1 MVAQHTLRPCKFK
14 KNMSGCIYVNK
25 CLAQFKIP
33 VSVLMC
39 TLCSEL
45 PINISTIQGICY
57 VQVTNQGYA
66 QNNRT
71 AVCKHKFEVFY
82 FLNVQK

>member
-1 MVAQHTLRPCKFK
+1 MLCLRHLFTSTAYSNLKWLFCNVFL
-14 KNMSGCIYVNK
+14 NV
-25 CLAQFKIP
+25 
-33 VSVLMC
+33 C

-45 PINISTIQGICY
+45 PINKSTIQGICY

-71 AVCKHKFEVFY
+71 AVCNYKFEVFY